1 MITTKILMKTMM
13 NIPIPKSERLEG
25 NMIIFLTIL
34 QMIIIPIMLRLQMMQ
49 WWETAMLW
57 TKCTESLKR
66 GSGRVSLYS
75 CLKFSCLLQTLC
87 KRRFS
92 IIMIFFQNLLV
103 ATNKVL
109 DIEQLSIIS
118 PVSSQEPAFIDFIK
132 IALHNS
138 VTHFVHLDI
147 FKFSVIEFQL
157 FSSFVFLM

>member
-1 MITTKILMKTMM
+1 
-13 NIPIPKSERLEG
+13 
-25 NMIIFLTIL
+25 
-34 QMIIIPIMLRLQMMQ
+34 
-49 WWETAMLW
+49 MLW

-138 VTHFVHLDI
+138 VTHFVHRYSMQTSRSFRQIPALFLPEI
-147 FKFSVIEFQL
+147 LEFSRTFFARFASVIRD
-157 FSSFVFLM
+157 FSFICSRAVTISF